1 MGMIF
6 ENVENRNPILAGGFH
21 ADVSAAMFQQPCAK
35 TDQVRV
41 QGGKGFGDVGCDV
54 VLVGGCNGC
63 DDCSL
68 VHINAAANGIDDL
81 HKDCLLSKKK
91 QRQ

>member
-21 ADVSAAMFQQPCAK
+21 ADLGAVVLRQPCSK
-35 TDQVRV
+35 TDQIRI

-54 VLVGGCNGC
+54 ILIGGCNGC
-63 DDCSL
+63 DDYFL
-68 VHINAAANGIDDL
+68 VYVNAATDGMDDL
-81 HKDCLLSKKK
+81 H
-91 QRQ
+91 